1 MERWKII
8 AAEMGNRTAVQVQS
22 RVQKY
27 FLKLHRLGLP
37 IPGRLPPQRSKNRYF
52 GAAGKGRKGVG
63 RTTFLATVQ
72 PEVVMEEGE
81 EEVGGEEREGGEW
94 SSSEEEDEGLPEE
107 VRSTP
112 EYKELRWLVR
122 VRREKEAE
130 LGGGS
135 VEHKG
140 HSCARCSVVRCGV
153 RGILGTRW
161 QCSTCPQV
169 SMCNDCV
176 ARGWVAGQHTAR
188 HKLR

>member
-1 MERWKII
+1 M
-8 AAEMGNRTAVQVQS
+8 
-22 RVQKY
+22 QKY

-37 IPGRLPPQRSKNRYF
+37 IPGRLPPQRSKNRCPSPPSPPKPNRYF

-72 PEVVMEEGE
+72 PEVVMEEGEE

-140 HSCARCSVVRCGV
+140 HSCARCSVVRWGV
-153 RGILGTRW
+153 VWCDGAEGLVHLAVG
-161 QCSTCPQV
+161 
-169 SMCNDCV
+169 
-176 ARGWVAGQHTAR
+176 AE
-188 HKLR
+188 